1 MGNPVMCKAKGVRVM
16 RRLGRL
22 NEDKII
28 EFVTEQAKALGGE
41 IERTIRRKAT
51 VAFAI
56 SGCDLE
62 TLSDRVNQSL
72 GHYAYPWLS
81 WVRDGRTLVV
91 G

>member
-28 EFVTEQAKALGGE
+28 EFVTEQTKALGGR
-41 IERTIRRKAT
+41 IGRTVRRKAT

-62 TLSDRVNQSL
+62 TLSDRVNQRL
-72 GHYAYPWLS
+72 GHYAYS
-81 WVRDGRTLVV
+81 WVSWVWDGATLVV